1 MKTIK
6 NLGVTMKFRVG
17 LEDVEVS
24 DEIYRGL
31 EKISER
37 FSISDGEVIR
47 DEDIMDA
54 FDWLNDNIHDR
65 DALDWEYEVDIED

>member
-1 MKTIK
+1 
-6 NLGVTMKFRVG
+6 MKFRVG

-31 EKISER
+31 EKICER

-47 DEDIMDA
+47 DEDVMDA
-54 FDWLNDNIHDR
+54 LGWLNDNIHDR

>member
-1 MKTIK
+1 
-6 NLGVTMKFRVG
+6 MKFRVG